1 MFSTIDEIFH
11 NHTISFQQTV
21 TILSLSNYHSPGAD
35 PHQPHSNTPKI
46 LLTFQKNFISSYQI
60 LRETSF
66 TDLQTYQST
75 SNITPRLPI
84 YTSQRTLKYTTLLH
98 YSNIPNTK
106 VKKPSHARSTWH
118 DAFSVTVFT
127 EYVLTVGQ
135 SVEKISVFKQKGYL
149 WTRAQSNSLKYV
161 WGLLISRGA
170 HPIMAYM
177 GRLSPKG
184 VFFSD
189 FRYMKG

>member
-66 TDLQTYQST
+66 TDQQTAAIILPTHVQQFKST
-75 SNITPRLPI
+75 PSTPHI
-84 YTSQRTLKYTTLLH
+84 S
-98 YSNIPNTK
+98 TK
-106 VKKPSHARSTWH
+106 T
-118 DAFSVTVFT
+118 
-127 EYVLTVGQ
+127 
-135 SVEKISVFKQKGYL
+135 
-149 WTRAQSNSLKYV
+149 
-161 WGLLISRGA
+161 
-170 HPIMAYM
+170 
-177 GRLSPKG
+177 
-184 VFFSD
+184 
-189 FRYMKG
+189 